1 MTYSSGKKITS
12 VVLIT
17 SALAL
22 GCAVGFRLEYPK
34 PSVGGYEKILFS
46 GIKNTVESSFE
57 FCSSQMMQF
66 FAVFISGFTFF
77 SYPVCF
83 FINGWRAMLL
93 SRALSYG
100 LSNLPISSL
109 IPMISYAAVTL
120 FISFLSYKSMTF
132 EKIRQDGKTSL
143 SGALSHSILFLTVSG
158 ASIFVKILPIYFFS
172 K

>member
-12 VVLIT
+12 AILII
-17 SALAL
+17 SALAI

-46 GIKNTVESSFE
+46 GMKDAVDSSFE
-57 FCSSQMMQF
+57 LCSSQMMQF

-109 IPMISYAAVTL
+109 IPMISYAVITL

-132 EKIRQDGKTSL
+132 EKNRHGGKASL
-143 SGALSHSILFLTVSG
+143 GSALSHSVLFLTVSG